1 MSLLSKQNKKGVI
14 RLNCISD
21 ITIFEDGHLGTR
33 AEEYMS
39 PMNRSL
45 RRKVDDFIHAN
56 LLKVLTDDDYTLHQI
71 HAIWTDIMGDC
82 DINDFTAYC
91 EDLDKGEFII
101 AFSEK
106 IRACAWRYI
115 LDIYIKLDEE
125 SYETYNELT

>member
-1 MSLLSKQNKKGVI
+1 MCMSLLNKQNKKTTVKLVGSTDISMPFGRGVI
-14 RLNCISD
+14 
-21 ITIFEDGHLGTR
+21 
-33 AEEYMS
+33 
-39 PMNRSL
+39 
-45 RRKVDDFIHAN
+45 
-56 LLKVLTDDDYTLHQI
+56 
-71 HAIWTDIMGDC
+71 GDC

-106 IRACAWRYI
+106 VRAGAWRYI

>member
-1 MSLLSKQNKKGVI
+1 MSLLNKQNKKAVVK
-14 RLNCISD
+14 LNGSTDIS
-21 ITIFEDGHLGTR
+21 ITNDVEPYKTYVLKTKL
-33 AEEYMS
+33 E
-39 PMNRSL
+39 
-45 RRKVDDFIHAN
+45 DFIHAD
-56 LLKVLTDDDYTLHQI
+56 LWKALTDDDYILHQI
-71 HAIWTDIMGDC
+71 HAIWTEVIGDC

-106 IRACAWRYI
+106 IRAGAWRYI